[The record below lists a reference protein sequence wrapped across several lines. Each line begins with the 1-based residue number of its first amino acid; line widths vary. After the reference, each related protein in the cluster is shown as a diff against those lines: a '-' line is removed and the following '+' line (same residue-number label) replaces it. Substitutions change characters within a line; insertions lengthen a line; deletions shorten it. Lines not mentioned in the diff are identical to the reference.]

1 MRAAWLTLACLAA
14 LLTGVF
20 CNGGNGP
27 AQWGYDGQGAP
38 LHWAA
43 LSPQY
48 AACAEGKQQSPIDVA
63 GYLNSSGAAPIS
75 LSYNTDA
82 TAIRNDGRF
91 VHVDYAAGNTLSVGE
106 RTYELKSAHLHS
118 PSEHLID
125 GESFAAELHLVHSD
139 ADGNLAVIGLVFK
152 QGPPSPLVQEILDAA
167 PDAGD
172 VSVDG
177 FTHNAKGFAP
187 DDTGHYRYDGSKTT
201 PPYDEPVD
209 WYVTQRPQDHCRR
222 AGCRPVGPE
231 RRRQQSS
238 CPALGESHDNNHS
251 ALGCPHFR
259 VPGLGCAVPTFP
271 HLLKPSASM
280 PLGSRRGAGPL
291 ELHTCMRRSRAARTT
306 PAEAII
312 LVQGEEAG
320 GSSLNAAIGLAR
332 GRWRGAWPLRCGLRI
347 PGCRRRWR
355 SRSPA

>member
-1 MRAAWLTLACLAA
+1 MRAAWLMLACLAA

-27 AQWGYDGQGAP
+27 AQWGYDGPGAP

-43 LSPQY
+43 LSPEY

-63 GYLNSSGAAPIS
+63 GYGNVSGAAPIS
-75 LSYNTDA
+75 FSYNTDA
-82 TAIRNDGRF
+82 KAIRNDGRF
-91 VHVDYAAGNTLSVGE
+91 VHVDYGTGNTLSVGE

-172 VSVDG
+172 VSVGG
-177 FTHNAKGFAP
+177 FTLNAKGFAP

-201 PPYDEPVD
+201 PPCDEPVD
-209 WYVTQRPQDHCRR
+209 WYVMHRPRTISAEQV
-222 AGCRPVGPE
+222 AGLLAQSGGANNRPV
-231 RRRQQSS
+231 Q
-238 CPALGESHDNNHS
+238 
-251 ALGCPHFR
+251 
-259 VPGLGCAVPTFP
+259 
-271 HLLKPSASM
+271 
-280 PLGSRRGAGPL
+280 PLGNR
-291 ELHTCMRRSRAARTT
+291 MITT
-306 PAEAII
+306 
-312 LVQGEEAG
+312 VQ
-320 GSSLNAAIGLAR
+320 R
-332 GRWRGAWPLRCGLRI
+332 
-347 PGCRRRWR
+347 
-355 SRSPA
+355 